1 MKLNRITIE
10 TPVDEN
16 NPAKGVSRKAY
27 DLTANDFF
35 WSKNSGLPFQE
46 VAEDIDSELNRYKE
60 ESAAITKKTGVTDLE
75 DLQTDTSA
83 SAQHLKAAL
92 TVLPELRE
100 QKVTLDMHMN
110 ILAAILNAIQK
121 RALNVSIRTQ
131 TQVVIADC
139 VTNAIF
145 QEYYSIESNVMKQ
158 TKAQILDLI
167 KDKEKGDTPLDKLRL
182 FIVWFLSTESDISRT
197 EWQQFEEALTA
208 AGVDGACLPYIK
220 Q

>member
-1 MKLNRITIE
+1 MLSHGWTYQHLVHDVLNMKLNRITIE
-10 TPVDEN
+10 TFVDEN
-16 NPAKGVSRKAY
+16 NPTKGVTRKAY

-75 DLQTDTSA
+75 DLQMDTSA

-100 QKVTLDMHMN
+100 RKVTLDMHMN

-121 RALNVSIRTQ
+121 RALNVSIQIHTRS
-131 TQVVIADC
+131 AL
-139 VTNAIF
+139 
-145 QEYYSIESNVMKQ
+145 VMGVLL
-158 TKAQILDLI
+158 TCS
-167 KDKEKGDTPLDKLRL
+167 LRNT
-182 FIVWFLSTESDISRT
+182 IR
-197 EWQQFEEALTA
+197 
-208 AGVDGACLPYIK
+208 
-220 Q
+220 

>member
-16 NPAKGVSRKAY
+16 NPTKGVTRKAY
-27 DLTANDFF
+27 DLTTNDFF

-75 DLQTDTSA
+75 DLQMDTSA

-100 QKVTLDMHMN
+100 RKVTLDMHMN

-121 RALNVSIRTQ
+121 RALNVSIQIHTRSALVMDVLLT
-131 TQVVIADC
+131 C
-139 VTNAIF
+139 S
-145 QEYYSIESNVMKQ
+145 QEYYSVESNVMKQ

-182 FIVWFLSTESDISRT
+182 FIVWFLTTESDISRT
-197 EWQQFEEALTA
+197 EWQQFEEALTT
-208 AGVDGACLPYIK
+208 AGVDGTCLPYIK